1 MKKMLLGFVFGL
13 LTLSSVHAQQTVVIE
28 RPGIFTDLAT
38 AIIGVPAAA
47 ATGIVQGVAEAGRNL
62 ISGGS
67 TIVVAPAPVVVPQRQ
82 VVVTSPIV
90 TGYSSTTVVTTTP
103 APVVVAPQVVV
114 QPQSTTSIITNYG
127 NGSTVTVTR
136 PTSGYELGS
145 GVVYPVPPEN
155 RVGSSPFV
163 NPYIYRPR

>member
-1 MKKMLLGFVFGL
+1 MKKTLFGL
-13 LTLSSVHAQQTVVIE
+13 IVSLLTVSAVHAQQTVVIE

-62 ISGGS
+62 ISGHS
-67 TIVVAPAPVVVPQRQ
+67 VVVSPAPVVLPQRQ
-82 VVVTSPIV
+82 VIVTSPLV
-90 TGYSSTTVVTTTP
+90 TGRPSTTVVTTTP

-114 QPQSTTSIITNYG
+114 QPQPMTSIITNCG
-127 NGSTVTVTR
+127 NGTAVTITR
-136 PTSGYELGS
+136 PASGYELG
-145 GVVYPVPPEN
+145 GAVIAPVAPEH

-163 NPYIYRPR
+163 NPYVYRHR